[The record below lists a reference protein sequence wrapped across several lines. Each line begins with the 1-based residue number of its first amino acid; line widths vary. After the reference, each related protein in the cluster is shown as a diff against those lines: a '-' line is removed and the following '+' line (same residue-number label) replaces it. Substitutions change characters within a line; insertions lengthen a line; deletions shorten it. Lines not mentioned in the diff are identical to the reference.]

1 MRSEKV
7 EDHSFDLPVLQKIS
21 TKTKRWGTTCSVLFR
36 YLPVSRFC
44 DFSIIFSIILVFPGF
59 LVCRRSWTPQ
69 LYCESALI
77 SASVCVAFLLLA
89 CRCSAASPPPTAETV
104 GKASRW
110 RFLACRNRNMEI
122 CQGPQQTRGRGGHR
136 GPLSEQKN
144 RDFTPAKRTFQRNL
158 RGEKE
163 RRKER
168 KKEERGDRNRPPTG
182 PHAQDQ
188 NNKRVRENPSLR
200 QLFRIFLV
208 SRKRFWLISGA
219 QSQQIGPI
227 LCRNGAGPWAHPL
240 ARVSASTTA
249 ENGRTNGRNRI

>member
-1 MRSEKV
+1 M

-44 DFSIIFSIILVFPGF
+44 NFSIIFSIILVFPGF

-110 RFLACRNRNMEI
+110 RFLACRVF
-122 CQGPQQTRGRGGHR
+122 C
-136 GPLSEQKN
+136 PLGASRLLFSGQLPDALGKTS
-144 RDFTPAKRTFQRNL
+144 RYNL
-158 RGEKE
+158 
-163 RRKER
+163 
-168 KKEERGDRNRPPTG
+168 
-182 PHAQDQ
+182 HALPCLCDLG
-188 NNKRVRENPSLR
+188 SL
-200 QLFRIFLV
+200 V
-208 SRKRFWLISGA
+208 
-219 QSQQIGPI
+219 
-227 LCRNGAGPWAHPL
+227 
-240 ARVSASTTA
+240 
-249 ENGRTNGRNRI
+249 